1 MFWNPYHRY
10 LAGTGGRCNGDI
22 YDEGSLTFYD
32 VMALA
37 ALFCNILDTQGMI
50 DLCT

>member
-1 MFWNPYHRY
+1 MFWNPPQAHRC
-10 LAGTGGRCNGDI
+10 LAGCNEGI